1 MSVFTSLCTETV
13 STVDGTITIRKLPP
27 QALAAAQKAN
37 LLRSVNELKTM
48 GGPAFLK
55 ELQALGGDAAV
66 KAAVSDDPLLLFDT
80 LVLLERGIT
89 AWTLPMA
96 KSDEAIADLDDETQT
111 LVATAILR
119 LSKPSLFGAA
129 VAEADQKNA

>member
-119 LSKPSLFGAA
+119 LSKPSLFGAPGLR
-129 VAEADQKNA
+129 KSF